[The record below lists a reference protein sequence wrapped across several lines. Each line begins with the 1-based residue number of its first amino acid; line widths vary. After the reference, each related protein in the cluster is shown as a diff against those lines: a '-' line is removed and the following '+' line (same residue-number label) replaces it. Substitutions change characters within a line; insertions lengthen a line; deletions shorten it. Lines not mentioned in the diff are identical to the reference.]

1 MFRGRRNGAT
11 GDSETLTEA
20 SGVAGSKCRCG
31 CLVGRP
37 FLAMQ
42 SICLLGGRLDVWS
55 TCYWWTSEQISKD
68 SKFQQVHKVRT
79 LCQSSWQPW
88 IRLMDMSDCEELR
101 PACQPWFRTWLVRQE
116 CQPRIDKPIQGV
128 THPGHSDS
136 FNLVS
141 DGVTEATPTTCTTW
155 PWWSMWLGHVGHADD
170 LYMTIPEMVV
180 SMWLASA
187 NSSSEQSEAN
197 MCVL

>member
-1 MFRGRRNGAT
+1 VFRGRRNGAT
-11 GDSETLTEA
+11 RDSETLTDA

-141 DGVTEATPTTCTTW
+141 DWGSHWGNANYLYNMTLLVNVTRLMVM
-155 PWWSMWLGHVGHADD
+155 SMWLKHQLPSGYVKIAIENGHR
-170 LYMTIPEMVV
+170 
-180 SMWLASA
+180 
-187 NSSSEQSEAN
+187 NSEFSH
-197 MCVL
+197 